1 MNCSHRCDA
10 PHIFKI
16 VTIFIACKQL
26 VLPNSRAWWQWDKH
40 SDYLPCGC
48 CAPSTLAHVFTLS
61 LERYPHS
68 QTIDR
73 LLCPLTWICVMYMIL
88 SSCHSFPPIF
98 CDFSSTKRCQSCPAL
113 NIIRFLTA
121 FLALFESPDQW
132 RRDAA
137 TERGIPRSVAVSL
150 RHRSTRFHWAYDPRV
165 KKSEKAQYI
174 LQKTPVW
181 KNWWLFCDLN
191 IVFQMLETCGG
202 GFCMEKHPSV
212 EVTLFGNWLPFW
224 EIPAQM
230 ATVRAENSQK
240 FWKNSHMCQ
249 WV

>member
-26 VLPNSRAWWQWDKH
+26 VLPNSRASWQWDKH

-61 LERYPHS
+61 LQWYPHS
-68 QTIDR
+68 QTKSLMKGSIDR
-73 LLCPLTWICVMYMIL
+73 LLCSLTWICVMYMIL
-88 SSCHSFPPIF
+88 SSCHNFPPIF

-121 FLALFESPDQW
+121 FLALSESPDQW
-132 RRDAA
+132 RAVYSA
-137 TERGIPRSVAVSL
+137 QRGNCRCAEWTA
-150 RHRSTRFHWAYDPRV
+150 RHRSMRFHWACDPRV
-165 KKSEKAQYI
+165 EKSEKAQYI

-181 KNWWLFCDLN
+181 KNWWLFCDLS
-191 IVFQMLETCGG
+191 IVF
-202 GFCMEKHPSV
+202 
-212 EVTLFGNWLPFW
+212 
-224 EIPAQM
+224 
-230 ATVRAENSQK
+230 
-240 FWKNSHMCQ
+240 
-249 WV
+249 